1 MAKTANINIR
11 INPEIK
17 KEAEKLFSNFGMTIS
32 DAINIFIHQSLLSE
46 GLPFS
51 VKLPKP
57 NEATLAAMS
66 EIEDFI
72 NKKTSLSPQNV
83 DDFFK
88 ELNTN
93 ADS

>member
-11 INPEIK
+11 INPETK

-32 DAINIFIHQSLLSE
+32 DAVNIFIHQSLLSE

-57 NEATLAAMS
+57 NEATLAAMG
-66 EIEDFI
+66 EIEDLI

-88 ELNTN
+88 ELNTD